1 MAGAGA
7 SSIDPDAAMRNKRFV
22 VLLALAAVIGV
33 VASLV
38 AWGFLELIYQI
49 QQGVFH
55 HLPDKLG
62 FDSVP
67 VWWPIPVLAI
77 AGVVTAFAIVRLP
90 GTGGHLPANGLNAGT
105 TLPIELPGVILA
117 ALASIGL
124 GTVIGP
130 EAPLIALGGGL
141 GLLGASLIRGNAS
154 PEIGELL
161 GAAGTFAAVSFLFG
175 SPLIAAVLLIEATGI
190 GGPKLKLVLLPGL
203 LAAGI
208 GSLVSIGMGAWTGLS
223 TSQIAIGVVPLPPF
237 DRPDALD
244 FAWTIPFAIAVAVIT
259 LVVFRIAR
267 ETVPLT
273 RPRPYLALPA
283 IGVAIAGLAIAFHAT
298 TGKDANEVLF
308 SGQGALSGLV
318 AGAGAWSLGAL
329 ALLIAFKGLAY
340 AISLAGFRG
349 GPTFPAMFIGAAAG
363 LMAAQLPGFDVTP
376 AVAVGIGAGVVA
388 VLRLPL
394 SAIVLALVL
403 TSKSGLG
410 SGPLVIVGVVV
421 AQLTVVALSPLI
433 GREAPAP
440 DDAARPI
447 SRSSGRGAPR
457 PT

>member
-1 MAGAGA
+1 
-7 SSIDPDAAMRNKRFV
+7 MRSKRFV
-22 VLLALAAVIGV
+22 VLLLLAAVIGV
-33 VASLV
+33 VASLA

-55 HLPDKLG
+55 HLPDELG

-67 VWWPIPVLAI
+67 TWWPIPVLAI

-90 GTGGHLPANGLNAGT
+90 GSGGHLPANGLNAGT

-124 GTVIGP
+124 GTVLGP

-223 TSQIAIGVVPLPPF
+223 TSQIAIGVVPLPAF
-237 DRPDALD
+237 DRPDAVD
-244 FAWTIPFAIAVAVIT
+244 FAWTIPFAVAVAVIT

-267 ETVPLT
+267 EVVGLAKA
-273 RPRPYLALPA
+273 RPYLALPA

-298 TGKDANEVLF
+298 TGKEANEVLF
-308 SGQGALSGLV
+308 SGQDALGGLV

-349 GPTFPAMFIGAAAG
+349 GPTFPAMLIGTAAG

-376 AVAVGIGAGVVA
+376 AVAVGIGAGVVS

-394 SAIVLALVL
+394 SAIVLAAVL

-410 SGPLVIVGVVV
+410 SGPLIIVGVVV
-421 AQLTVVALSPLI
+421 AQLAVVALAPLI
-433 GREAPAP
+433 GREAPTDGDTDGTERAP
-440 DDAARPI
+440 APGSAAEQP
-447 SRSSGRGAPR
+447 G
-457 PT
+457 

>member
-1 MAGAGA
+1 
-7 SSIDPDAAMRNKRFV
+7 MRSKRFV
-22 VLLALAAVIGV
+22 LLLILAAIIGV

-49 QQGVFH
+49 QQDVFH
-55 HLPDKLG
+55 HLPDELG

-67 VWWPIPVLAI
+67 VWWPIPVLAL

-105 TLPIELPGVILA
+105 TLPVELPGVILA

-124 GTVIGP
+124 GTVLGP
-130 EAPLIALGGGL
+130 EAPLIAIGGGL
-141 GLLGASLIRGNAS
+141 GLLGASLIRGNSS

-161 GAAGTFAAVSFLFG
+161 AASGTFAAVSFLFG
-175 SPLIAAVLLIEATGI
+175 SPLIAAVLLIEATGL

-223 TSQIAIGVVPLPPF
+223 TSQIAIGTLPLPPF
-237 DRPDALD
+237 DRPSVVD
-244 FAWTIPFAIAVAVIT
+244 FAWTIPLALAVAVIT

-267 ETVPLT
+267 ETVGFAKS
-273 RPRPYLALPA
+273 RPYLALPA

-308 SGQGALSGLV
+308 SGQDALGGLV

-349 GPTFPAMFIGAAAG
+349 GPTFPAMLIGAAAG

-394 SAIVLALVL
+394 SAIVLAAVL

-410 SGPLVIVGVVV
+410 SSPLIIVGVVI
-421 AQLTVVALSPLI
+421 AQLAVVAISPLI
-433 GREAPAP
+433 GMDSAAGGDGDVDHNAPP
-440 DDAARPI
+440 LGSAAEQP
-447 SRSSGRGAPR
+447 G
-457 PT
+457 